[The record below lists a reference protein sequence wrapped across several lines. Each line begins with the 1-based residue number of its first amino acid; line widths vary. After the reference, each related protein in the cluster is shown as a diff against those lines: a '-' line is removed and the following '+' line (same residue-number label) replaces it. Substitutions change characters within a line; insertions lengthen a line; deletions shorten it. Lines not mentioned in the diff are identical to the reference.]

1 MKTMMTPMK
10 KAVLALLAVGVM
22 VGGMEGVAL
31 AEKNDPNPA
40 TTRDLG
46 TPLNYTSPMETAQT
60 GWLFASQQAALMVTG
75 TITNLDF
82 AHRTLTLNDGES
94 FTLPASLEY
103 SSLPAIGQEVEVTF
117 AEQNGQNVVR
127 WIDLDDTADSHNN
140 S

>member
-60 GWLFASQQAALMVTG
+60 GWLFASQQCAFG
-75 TITNLDF
+75 K
-82 AHRTLTLNDGES
+82 
-94 FTLPASLEY
+94 PA
-103 SSLPAIGQEVEVTF
+103 
-117 AEQNGQNVVR
+117 
-127 WIDLDDTADSHNN
+127 
-140 S
+140 

>member
-10 KAVLALLAVGVM
+10 TAVVAVLAVGLL
-22 VGGMEGVAL
+22 VGGVDGVVL
-31 AEKNDPNPA
+31 AEKNDPNPG

-46 TPLNYTSPMETAQT
+46 TPLNYTSPMQIAQPDSVY
-60 GWLFASQQAALMVTG
+60 ASQQATLTVTG

-103 SSLPAIGQEVEVTF
+103 AALPMLGQAVEVTF
-117 AEQNGQNVVR
+117 AEQNGQKLVR
-127 WIDLDDTADSHNN
+127 WIDLDDTAHSH
-140 S
+140 SGS